1 MNAKTDTAEHYLLEN
16 EGVVGYIMKSDTE
29 KKIENFV
36 EKLDEQAQY
45 ILEQY
50 TNLREE
56 NKNTIRNIR
65 DATDVLKLLMG
76 KDTQEIKE
84 MARILAEGRNAM
96 AETKGKVEQ
105 MDKRIDDNNAQV
117 DKRLAEL
124 VSTRR
129 WATGIFTGIGL
140 TIIGLLAKIAFWN
153 TGGVAP

>member
-1 MNAKTDTAEHYLLEN
+1 MAN
-16 EGVVGYIMKSDTE
+16 ISE
-29 KKIENFV
+29 KKIENFI

-50 TNLREE
+50 KNLRDE

-76 KDTQEIKE
+76 KDSQEIKE
-84 MARILAEGRNAM
+84 MARILAEGRDAM
-96 AETKGKVEQ
+96 AEITGKVEQ
-105 MDKRIDDNNAQV
+105 MDKRIDDRNDSLDKRIDDNNAQM

-129 WATGIFTGIGL
+129 WSLGLLTGIGL
-140 TIIGLLAKIAFWN
+140 TIIGLLAKIAWSI
-153 TGGVAP
+153 GGTTP